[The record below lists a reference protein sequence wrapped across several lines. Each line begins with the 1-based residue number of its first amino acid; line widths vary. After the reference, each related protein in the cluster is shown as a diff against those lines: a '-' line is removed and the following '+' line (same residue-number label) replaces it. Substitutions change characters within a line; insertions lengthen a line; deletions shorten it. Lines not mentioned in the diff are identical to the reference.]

1 MAAVELTIEGAFG
14 FPAEAE
20 GDGVDALGLAF
31 EVTGDGVD
39 KEEDFGAAE
48 AKPVV
53 AAEGEA

>member
-1 MAAVELTIEGAFG
+1 MAAVEFTIEGTFG
-14 FPAEAE
+14 FPAEAA
-20 GDGVDALGLAF
+20 GDGVDVLGLVF

-39 KEEDFGAAE
+39 KEEALGAAE